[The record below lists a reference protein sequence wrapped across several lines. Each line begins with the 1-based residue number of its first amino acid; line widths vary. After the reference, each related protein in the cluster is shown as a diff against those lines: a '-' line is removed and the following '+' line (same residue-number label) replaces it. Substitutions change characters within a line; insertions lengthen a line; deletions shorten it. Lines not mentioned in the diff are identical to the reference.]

1 MERATFSQA
10 ASDMLPPAKSAL
22 RPQMSSPTEDQVSNS
37 EHAVCGGGHFS
48 CKLLQS
54 RSMSQSKL
62 QVKKKKKR
70 KKKTNLKDRGQV
82 AAGRMF
88 FFLNRISKLKHSLVA
103 QVPKDRTVSY
113 NFKNI
118 STQ

>member
-1 MERATFSQA
+1 MQTSSEPQHVSVK
-10 ASDMLPPAKSAL
+10 AS
-22 RPQMSSPTEDQVSNS
+22 S
-37 EHAVCGGGHFS
+37 EEE
-48 CKLLQS
+48 
-54 RSMSQSKL
+54 
-62 QVKKKKKR
+62 KKR

-103 QVPKDRTVSY
+103 QVPKDRNVSY

-118 STQ
+118 STH

>member
-1 MERATFSQA
+1 MQTSSEPQHVSVK
-10 ASDMLPPAKSAL
+10 AS
-22 RPQMSSPTEDQVSNS
+22 S
-37 EHAVCGGGHFS
+37 EEE
-48 CKLLQS
+48 
-54 RSMSQSKL
+54 
-62 QVKKKKKR
+62 KKR
-70 KKKTNLKDRGQV
+70 KKKKINLKDKGQV
-82 AAGRMF
+82 VAGRMF